1 MANKFY
7 SLINEW
13 EEHSGIKYKKGDMI
27 GLGKNKI
34 DNITEKRIIEKTK
47 RKKKKTK
54 TTEKVEVK
62 TEKKD

>member
-27 GLGKNKI
+27 GLGEHQI
-34 DNITEKRIIEKTK
+34 DNFSEMGLIEKPK
-47 RKKKKTK
+47 RKYNKTK

>member
-7 SLINEW
+7 SLIEEY
-13 EEHSGIKYKKGDMI
+13 EEHSGIKYKKGDKI
-27 GLGKNKI
+27 GLG
-34 DNITEKRIIEKTK
+34 EHQIEKFAELGLIEKPK
-47 RKKKKTK
+47 RKYNKTK